1 MKISD
6 KLLKLSNEA
15 EKELKSIFKDIDDM
29 CLKNSIKVLDSFQK
43 FNVNN

>member
-15 EKELKSIFKDIDDM
+15 EKELESIFKDIDDM
-29 CLKNSIKVLDSFQK
+29 CLKNSIKVLDSFHQI
-43 FNVNN
+43 